1 MDGANHSVHVFL
13 KKKKGTRNLC
23 LSKVFTYYFKLHFVF
38 YYVSKSF
45 LFNNSTTCSP
55 LVVSSQIKVLFIQWF
70 QDLASEL
77 RSGLGEDWGCL
88 INALLKGKATG
99 SASLLHDA
107 LEVHYMSIHFIQD

>member
-1 MDGANHSVHVFL
+1 MNGANHSIHVFL
-13 KKKKGTRNLC
+13 KKATRNRC
-23 LSKVFTYYFKLHFVF
+23 LSIKLHFVF
-38 YYVSKSF
+38 YYESKSY
-45 LFNNSTTCSP
+45 LFNNSTTCLP
-55 LVVSSQIKVLFIQWF
+55 LVVSSQIKVPFIQWF

-107 LEVHYMSIHFIQD
+107 LEVHYMSVHFIQDKFHVELH